1 MGFLTGWE
9 FKLGEMNHKK
19 IEMNLEFH
27 FWFSFASE
35 SSVRCVNCIFWFIVW
50 SSVSPC
56 GQSVVDVVAFLL
68 HCAVCCLIYAS
79 LKGLYDCLSS
89 TSPRPPLHYLF
100 PFEVLEIL
108 FGRKALLEI
117 AYFINCLVTQ
127 RGWLLFSCLI
137 YFENFAT
144 ELTLINELSVASN
157 KLCVGYIDWEGF

>member
-1 MGFLTGWE
+1 MHILIHCL
-9 FKLGEMNHKK
+9 KLSISLWAE
-19 IEMNLEFH
+19 LCRCCC
-27 FWFSFASE
+27 FSTTLCSLLF
-35 SSVRCVNCIFWFIVW
+35 NICITEV
-50 SSVSPC
+50 
-56 GQSVVDVVAFLL
+56 
-68 HCAVCCLIYAS
+68 CATACHPL
-79 LKGLYDCLSS
+79 
-89 TSPRPPLHYLF
+89 PPNPLCSHLF